1 MVADKSGSLVG
12 MKRHDY
18 LPFGEEVAAGVGG
31 RTTQQ
36 GYVGNA
42 DGNRK
47 RWAELERDDET
58 GLDYAQARY
67 YSSTQ
72 GRFTSVD
79 PGNFQAMRDLHD
91 PQSWNAYAYVNNNPL
106 SRNDPDG
113 RGWREKLG
121 NFLNG
126 WGWRSNEEVQQLEDK
141 WRNWLR
147 DREKEAGGTL
157 VNCPGGCASGA
168 EAQKVN
174 IDSLSRNQV
183 FSYAASL
190 KEAIQSGNLEYYS
203 RDQIDQMAGMAS
215 AVESVARKVIGKM
228 SDLNRL
234 GELKPG
240 ESTLNLPDK
249 GSPRANWQQNASRLR
264 EAMREGQLIRDASVD
279 PATGALRNN
288 AGFLRA
294 ERNLLRS
301 QGWQYNPATRMWHP
315 PGQ

>member
-106 SRNDPDG
+106 GRTDPDG
-113 RGWREKLG
+113 RGFWEKLK
-121 NFLNG
+121 NAFNG
-126 WGWRSNEEVQQLEDK
+126 YGWRSNEEVQQLEDK
-141 WRNWLR
+141 WRGWLR
-147 DREKEAGGTL
+147 EREKEAGGNL
-157 VNCPGGCASGA
+157 VNCQSGGQC
-168 EAQKVN
+168 QRVN
-174 IDSLSRNQV
+174 IDALSRNDV
-183 FSYAASL
+183 FHYSASL
-190 KEAIQSGNLEYYS
+190 KESIENGTVQYYS
-203 RDQIDQMAGMAS
+203 KDEIDRMSQATQIAGTAAQIPQHVQDTLTQIKQTGNPPRGYKGGGQFQNDGRNGGQVLPKADANGNPISYREYDVKPLQQGVGRGTERIVRGSDGS
-215 AVESVARKVIGKM
+215 AWYTTDHYKTFTKIE
-228 SDLNRL
+228 
-234 GELKPG
+234 
-240 ESTLNLPDK
+240 
-249 GSPRANWQQNASRLR
+249 
-264 EAMREGQLIRDASVD
+264 
-279 PATGALRNN
+279 
-288 AGFLRA
+288 
-294 ERNLLRS
+294 
-301 QGWQYNPATRMWHP
+301 
-315 PGQ
+315 